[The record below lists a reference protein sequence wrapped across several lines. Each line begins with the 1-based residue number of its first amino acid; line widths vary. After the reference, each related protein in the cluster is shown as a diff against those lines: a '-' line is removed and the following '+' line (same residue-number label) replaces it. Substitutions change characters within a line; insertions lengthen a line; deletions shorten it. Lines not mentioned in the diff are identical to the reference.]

1 MAYKENMEHSL
12 LYEKNTVTVTGAEGV
27 DSFEDKETKISL
39 TDGAILLK
47 GSSFV
52 LSDVNVAAKKVVF
65 TGSLSSVEYVGKTDK
80 SGLFKKIFK

>member
-1 MAYKENMEHSL
+1 MEHSL

-27 DSFEDKETKISL
+27 DTFEDKETKINLSE
-39 TDGAILLK
+39 GAIHLK

-65 TGSLSSVEYVGKTDK
+65 QGVLSSVEYVGKTDR
-80 SGLFKKIFK
+80 SSLFKKIFK